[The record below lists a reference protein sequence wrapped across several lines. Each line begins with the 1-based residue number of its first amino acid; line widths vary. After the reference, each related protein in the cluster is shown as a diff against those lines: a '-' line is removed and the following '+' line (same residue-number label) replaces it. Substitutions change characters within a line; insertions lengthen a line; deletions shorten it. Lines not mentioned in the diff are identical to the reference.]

1 MKSNS
6 DGLMIDG
13 IVGYID
19 RDNIDTDQII
29 PTEYLKSIKKFG
41 FEDYLFDGWRYHD
54 DGRLGIKKEERE
66 INEDFIL
73 NKTPFNESKILLA
86 RDNFG
91 CGSSR
96 EHAVWALRD
105 FGIKAVIASSF
116 GDISSNVGLLVG
128 SGLKKNP
135 MTCAHQILDELNKN
149 DLKNIKSI
157 TVTKPGFINFFIED
171 SFYQNYI
178 GTINSLKSKFGRSSI
193 GKGKKANV
201 EFVSANPTGPLT
213 VGHGRNAVIGDTVS
227 NILVWNGFDVTRE
240 FTQKIWQDCSS
251 HKFLYVLSKNI

>member
-6 DGLMIDG
+6 EGLMIDG
-13 IVGYID
+13 IVSYID

-41 FEDYLFDGWRYHD
+41 YEDYLFDGWRYKD
-54 DGRLGIKKEERE
+54 DGKLGIRKEDRD

-73 NKTPFNESKILLA
+73 NNKPYSESKILLT

-116 GDISSNVGLLVG
+116 GDIFYNNCFKNGVLPIKLEKDHIEKLFNLV
-128 SGLKKNP
+128 KKE
-135 MTCAHQILDELNKN
+135 AVEFSI
-149 DLKNIKSI
+149 DLQQKII
-157 TVTKPGFINFFIED
+157 FIND
-171 SFYQNYI
+171 KDK
-178 GTINSLKSKFGRSSI
+178 INFKVDDHLINRIIFGLDDVDISLKEKDKIVHFERNRMISKPWI
-193 GKGKKANV
+193 YAD
-201 EFVSANPTGPLT
+201 E
-213 VGHGRNAVIGDTVS
+213 
-227 NILVWNGFDVTRE
+227 
-240 FTQKIWQDCSS
+240 
-251 HKFLYVLSKNI
+251 

>member
-54 DGRLGIKKEERE
+54 DGRLGVKKEERE
-66 INEDFIL
+66 INKDFIL
-73 NKTPFNESKILLA
+73 NKPPFNESKILLA

-116 GDISSNVGLLVG
+116 GDIFYNNCFKNRVLPIQ
-128 SGLKKNP
+128 LKKN
-135 MTCAHQILDELNKN
+135 QIEELFKTVQDEIVEFSIDLQERIITNGDKEISFDVEDHLIDRIIYGLDDVDITLKVKDQIHNFEKN
-149 DLKNIKSI
+149 RKE
-157 TVTKPGFINFFIED
+157 TRPWVFINE
-171 SFYQNYI
+171 
-178 GTINSLKSKFGRSSI
+178 
-193 GKGKKANV
+193 
-201 EFVSANPTGPLT
+201 
-213 VGHGRNAVIGDTVS
+213 
-227 NILVWNGFDVTRE
+227 
-240 FTQKIWQDCSS
+240 
-251 HKFLYVLSKNI
+251 

>member
-116 GDISSNVGLLVG
+116 GDIFYNNCFKNRVLPIQ
-128 SGLKKNP
+128 LKKN
-135 MTCAHQILDELNKN
+135 QIEELFKTVQDEIVEFSIDLQERIITNGDKEISFDVEDHLIDRIIYGLDDVDITLKVKDQIHNFEKN
-149 DLKNIKSI
+149 RKEARPWI
-157 TVTKPGFINFFIED
+157 FINE
-171 SFYQNYI
+171 
-178 GTINSLKSKFGRSSI
+178 
-193 GKGKKANV
+193 
-201 EFVSANPTGPLT
+201 
-213 VGHGRNAVIGDTVS
+213 
-227 NILVWNGFDVTRE
+227 
-240 FTQKIWQDCSS
+240 
-251 HKFLYVLSKNI
+251 

>member
-116 GDISSNVGLLVG
+116 GDIFYNNCFKNRVLPIQ
-128 SGLKKNP
+128 LKKN
-135 MTCAHQILDELNKN
+135 QIEELFKKVQDEIVEFSIDLQERIITNGDKEISFDVEDHLIDRIIYGLDDVDITLKVKDQIHNFEKN
-149 DLKNIKSI
+149 RKE
-157 TVTKPGFINFFIED
+157 TRPWVFINE
-171 SFYQNYI
+171 
-178 GTINSLKSKFGRSSI
+178 
-193 GKGKKANV
+193 
-201 EFVSANPTGPLT
+201 
-213 VGHGRNAVIGDTVS
+213 
-227 NILVWNGFDVTRE
+227 
-240 FTQKIWQDCSS
+240 
-251 HKFLYVLSKNI
+251 